1 MTLGKRRSL
10 IFYSS
15 LRGDRGREPFDVHMP
30 QTLQTGCPSFSY
42 RKAQAPTQ
50 VGLILGPAVPEL
62 AGFRGPVQAVL
73 EAGSKQIAPDT

>member
-1 MTLGKRRSL
+1 MTLGKRRTLLLS
-10 IFYSS
+10 SS
-15 LRGDRGREPFDVHMP
+15 LCGDREREPFDVHMP
-30 QTLQTGCPSFSY
+30 QTLPTGCPSLSY

-73 EAGSKQIAPDT
+73 EAESKQIAPDT